1 MAIQTLPFTVSVAT
15 DSSSLQDACDVRAAG
30 YGHHLPEVRS
40 KFSKPE
46 PLDLEA
52 DTTVFVAYDKRSGDA
67 VGTARIKT
75 TTYGGRTP
83 VESCIDLPDD
93 MRQDGRAE
101 ITKLAALPGADPLV
115 KLALWKVGYLYCLAS
130 QVRWLFI
137 TARSRGLVRQYRSLG
152 AKPFFADER
161 MLPLSYVSDIA
172 HQVLIFDV
180 VSAQRNANESNHA
193 LFGFMFATLHPD
205 LQLFSRIPPAL
216 QPPPTESWSY
226 IPTTHL
232 RAAPPS
238 GLAGSPAPAAHS
250 IC

>member
-15 DSSSLQDACDVRAAG
+15 DSLSLQDACDVRAAG

-40 KFSKPE
+40 KFSAPE
-46 PLDLEA
+46 SLDHEA
-52 DTTVFVAYDKRSGDA
+52 GTTVFIAYDKGSGCA

-75 TTYGGRTP
+75 TTYGGETP
-83 VESCIDLPDD
+83 VESCIELPDE
-93 MRQDGRAE
+93 MREDGRAE
-101 ITKLAALPGADPLV
+101 ITKLAALPGSDPLV

-137 TARSRGLVRQYRSLG
+137 TARSRGLIRQYRSLG

-180 VSAQRNANESNHA
+180 LSAQRDANEANHA

-205 LQLFSRIPPAL
+205 LQLFPRRPLVP
-216 QPPPTESWSY
+216 QPPSTESWTYS
-226 IPTTHL
+226 PTTHF

-238 GLAGSPAPAAHS
+238 SPAGTPAPAENS
-250 IC
+250 IR